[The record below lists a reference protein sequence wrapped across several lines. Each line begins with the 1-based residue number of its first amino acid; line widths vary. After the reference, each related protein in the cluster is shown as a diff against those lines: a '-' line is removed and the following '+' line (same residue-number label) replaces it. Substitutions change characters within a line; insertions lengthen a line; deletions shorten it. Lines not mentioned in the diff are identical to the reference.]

1 MNAYVQEWARSV
13 ILEIVSGYGIG
24 QRIVVGAGEV
34 AEVGRAT
41 GVGYPPD
48 PHMSSRHFAIACDD
62 GQCRIRDLGSI
73 NGTFVNGTKISE
85 ATLKD
90 GDRIEAGKSI
100 FVVSLRHDEPEQL
113 PSAPSAPPAPIA
125 TPATSTER
133 SLAPIPLLQLA
144 NHTPFPA
151 ATLRWPDVD
160 NRPKLTIVVK
170 ATFVLGRE
178 GNGVRPTP
186 KQLPLFNTDI
196 VTDKDP
202 PSVRFESDLVPF
214 KPCTD
219 VVLVGRAH
227 APEGKPVTELIAG
240 LRVGQLR
247 YGVVVFGDRTWQSQL
262 LDTPRISQPQPFL
275 AMDLVYERAFGG
287 FDEPAGMY
295 CKENQIGT
303 GFLGKW
309 TGERVEGL
317 GLPNLEDPR
326 NQIHS
331 WNSRPRPVGFGFYGR
346 GWAPRLAYA
355 GTYDEKYRKE
365 RHPLL
370 PADFSYRF
378 FNGAHP
384 DLQVGGYLRG
394 DEEVELLNVCP
405 GAPRVHFRLPGLVPK
420 ITVAR
425 WTVPPE
431 QWVQEHAG
439 PDGSL
444 PADLPLVE
452 EPLKPVLDTL
462 VFVPDEG
469 VFYEVFRAVCG
480 LSSLD
485 SLEIARV
492 TVTR

>member
-1 MNAYVQEWARSV
+1 V
-13 ILEIVSGYGIG
+13 I
-24 QRIVVGAGEV
+24 
-34 AEVGRAT
+34 GRAT
-41 GVGYPPD
+41 LAAVGVPLD
-48 PHMSSRHFAIACDD
+48 PRLSARHFSIVWQDSRL
-62 GQCRIRDLGSI
+62 RIRDLGST
-73 NGTFVNGTKISE
+73 NGTFVNGSRIIE
-85 ATLKD
+85 AVLND
-90 GDRIEAGKSI
+90 GDRIQAGTSI
-100 FVVSLRHDEPEQL
+100 FVVRLEPASNDGRSSEV
-113 PSAPSAPPAPIA
+113 SATALDRETLGA
-125 TPATSTER
+125 TPG
-133 SLAPIPLLQLA
+133 IPLLELA
-144 NHTPFPA
+144 NGTPFPV
-151 ATLRWPDVD
+151 TTVRWPDVD

-178 GNGVRPTP
+178 GSDVRLTP
-186 KQLPLFNTDI
+186 KQLPLFDADI
-196 VTDKDP
+196 VSDKQP
-202 PSVRFESDLVPF
+202 LSVRFESDLVPF
-214 KPCTD
+214 KTCTD

-247 YGVVVFGDRTWQSQL
+247 YGVAVFGDRTWQSQL
-262 LDTPRISQPQPFL
+262 LDTPSMSQPQPFL

-295 CKENQIGT
+295 CKENQVGT
-303 GFLGKW
+303 GFLGKR
-309 TGERVEGL
+309 TGKRIEGL
-317 GLPNLEDPR
+317 RLPNLEDPR

-346 GWAPRLAYA
+346 GWTPRLAYA
-355 GTYDEKYRKE
+355 GTYDDKYMKE

-370 PADFSYRF
+370 PVDFSYRF

-384 DLQVGGYLRG
+384 DLQVGGYLHG

-405 GAPRVHFRLPGLVPK
+405 GAPRMHFRLPGLVPK

-425 WTVPPE
+425 WRVPAE

-462 VFVPDEG
+462 VFVPEEG

>member
-1 MNAYVQEWARSV
+1 M
-13 ILEIVSGYGIG
+13 IV
-24 QRIVVGAGEV
+24 
-34 AEVGRAT
+34 
-41 GVGYPPD
+41 
-48 PHMSSRHFAIACDD
+48 CDD
-62 GQCRIRDLGSI
+62 GRCHIQDLGST
-73 NGTFVNGTKISE
+73 NGTFVNGSRVTE
-85 ATLKD
+85 AILHD
-90 GDRIEAGKSI
+90 GDRVEAGKST
-100 FVVSLRHDEPEQL
+100 FVVRLHHDEPANRGSD
-113 PSAPSAPPAPIA
+113 PSRAVGAGTVPAA
-125 TPATSTER
+125 ATER
-133 SLAPIPLLQLA
+133 SLVPIPIPLLQIA
-144 NHTPFPA
+144 NDTPFPVT
-151 ATLRWPDVD
+151 TLRWPDGD

-170 ATFVLGRE
+170 TTFVLGTD
-178 GNGVRPTP
+178 VRLTP
-186 KQLPLFNTDI
+186 KQLPLFNVDI
-196 VTDKDP
+196 IIDKNP
-202 PSVRFESDLVPF
+202 ASVRFESDLVPF

-247 YGVVVFGDRTWQSQL
+247 YGVAVFGDRTWQSQL
-262 LDTPRISQPQPFL
+262 LDTPSMSQPQPFL

-295 CKENQIGT
+295 CKENQVGT
-303 GFLGKW
+303 GFLGKR
-309 TGERVEGL
+309 TGKRIEGL
-317 GLPNLEDPR
+317 RLPNLEDPR

-355 GTYDEKYRKE
+355 GTYDEKYMKE

-370 PADFSYRF
+370 PVDFSYRF

-384 DLQVGGYLRG
+384 DLQVGGYLHG

-405 GAPRVHFRLPGLVPK
+405 GAPRMHFRLPGLVPK

-425 WTVPPE
+425 WRVPAE

-462 VFVPDEG
+462 VFVPEEG